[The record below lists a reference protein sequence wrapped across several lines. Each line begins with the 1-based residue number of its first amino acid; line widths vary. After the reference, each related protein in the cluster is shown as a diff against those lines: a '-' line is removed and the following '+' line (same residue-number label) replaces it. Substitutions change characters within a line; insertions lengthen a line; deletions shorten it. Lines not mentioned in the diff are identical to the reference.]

1 MKLEEARALKN
12 EVMEE
17 LKNLGG
23 SGPQDYKLYCDLDG
37 VLADFTAG
45 MTKILGEPYDDKRYE
60 TDGKYRSRMWTAV
73 GDYQRSA
80 FGGEIWYELPVLE
93 GGKLWDYISIHDPEI
108 LSATGNPEY
117 EAEPQK
123 HKWVAKHLGSDVK
136 VNLTRRADQ
145 KAKFAKPN
153 HILIDDKQKAIGPW
167 EAAGGIGVLHTSAAS
182 TIKKLKELG
191 I

>member
-1 MKLEEARALKN
+1 MKLADLQEDMANTEGA
-12 EVMEE
+12 
-17 LKNLGG
+17 
-23 SGPQDYKLYCDLDG
+23 GPQDYKIYCDLDG

-45 MTKILGEPYDDKRYE
+45 MSKILGEPYDDKQYE
-60 TDGKYRSRMWTAV
+60 SDAKYRSRMWTAV

-80 FGGEIWYELPVLE
+80 FGGEIWAELPVLE
-93 GGKLWDYISIHDPEI
+93 NLRLWDYIKIHDPEI

-123 HKWVAKHLGSDVK
+123 HKWVAKNLGPDVV
-136 VNLTRRADQ
+136 VNLTR
-145 KAKFAKPN
+145 KAQEKARYAAKN
-153 HILIDDKQKAIGPW
+153 HILIDDKRKALDPW
-167 EAAGGIGVLHTSAAS
+167 EAAGGIGVLHTSADS

>member
-1 MKLEEARALKN
+1 MLI
-12 EVMEE
+12 EE
-17 LKNLGG
+17 LQNTEGA
-23 SGPQDYKLYCDLDG
+23 GPQDYKIYCDLDG
-37 VLADFTAG
+37 VLADFVAG
-45 MTKILGEPYDDKRYE
+45 MTKILGEPYSDEKYE
-60 TDGKYRSRMWTAV
+60 SDGKYRSRMWTAV

-93 GGKLWDYISIHDPEI
+93 DGQLWDYIKIHDPEI

-123 HKWVAKHLGSDVK
+123 HRWVAEKLGKDVV

-145 KAKFAKPN
+145 KAKFAAKN